1 MGDRAQ
7 GPGYLKTAT
16 RRAILSAPEPGPTT
30 PRATARKTC
39 PTGWG
44 LSPIEA
50 LAWLEDNLIPYFPL
64 GEFKTPEDT

>member
-1 MGDRAQ
+1 MGGRAQ

-16 RRAILSAPEPGPTT
+16 RRAILSASEPGPTT

-44 LSPIEA
+44 FS
-50 LAWLEDNLIPYFPL
+50 WH
-64 GEFKTPEDT
+64 GC